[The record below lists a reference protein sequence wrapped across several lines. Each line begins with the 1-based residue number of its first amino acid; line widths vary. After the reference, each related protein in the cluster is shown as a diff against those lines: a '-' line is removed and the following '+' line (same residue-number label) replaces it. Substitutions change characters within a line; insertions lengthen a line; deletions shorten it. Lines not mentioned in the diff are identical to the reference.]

1 MSMVF
6 IDSRGRITLP
16 KEIRERGDR
25 AVVIPAGSFAV
36 VIPILREPERE
47 GGGWLKS
54 GRERRELGLLAEK
67 RARTDSVARAK
78 RRRQL

>member
-1 MSMVF
+1 MGVVF
-6 IDSRGRITLP
+6 IDKRGRITLP
-16 KEIRERGDR
+16 KEIRMRGDR

-36 VIPILREPERE
+36 VIPILREPDKG

-54 GRERRELGLLAEK
+54 GTERRELGLLAEK
-67 RARTDSVARAK
+67 RARTDAVARAK